1 MEVHAAPAVG
11 KRMWSYLRAVFFM
24 VRKGL
29 LSNKRKLLVSMHLLV
44 KRRNRA
50 VSRTVAALLSH
61 HGHHHGHGGY
71 SSNALRRRDYEFSC
85 SNSPAADFSS
95 AISSS
100 RRYFPCLGAVAED
113 DDDYSYY
120 AAGYPIAG
128 AASPQARIEYYAAS
142 AASPSSPPGLDLLMR
157 ELAPGEPE
165 EESCCASPALQLGGE
180 ALSVRVSNYSA
191 AEGDEGAGAAVDD
204 EAEEFIRRFYEQLR
218 SQNTVVALLPYM
230 QESAA

>member
-1 MEVHAAPAVG
+1 MEVDAAPAVG

-29 LSNKRKLLVSMHLLV
+29 LSNKRKLLVSMHLLM

-61 HGHHHGHGGY
+61 HGHHHHHHGSY
-71 SSNALRRRDYEFSC
+71 SNALRRRDYEFSC
-85 SNSPAADFSS
+85 SNSPADFSS

-100 RRYFPCLGAVAED
+100 RRYFPCLGAVAQD
-113 DDDYSYY
+113 DDDYRYY
-120 AAGYPIAG
+120 AGGYPIAG
-128 AASPQARIEYYAAS
+128 AASPHARIEYYAAA
-142 AASPSSPPGLDLLMR
+142 AASPAPSSPGLDLLR
-157 ELAPGEPE
+157 ELAPG

-180 ALSVRVSNYSA
+180 AFSVRVSNYSA
-191 AEGDEGAGAAVDD
+191 AEHDEGAGGGDGAVDD